1 MAKFSADVAIVGA
14 GNAALCAAL
23 AAAEKGATVVVLE
36 AAPEGERGGNSAYT
50 AGAMRITF
58 DGVED
63 LKKLI
68 PDLSEENI
76 ASTDFG
82 SYSFDDYFDDLARVT
97 QYRADP
103 DLAEILIGQS
113 FETVEWMQ
121 GQGVRFQPSYG
132 RQAFKVGDRFKF
144 WGGLA
149 VEAWGGGPGLV
160 QSLFDGAKKAGV
172 RVIYEARAREL
183 VLDSGR
189 IKGVRATMR
198 GCRPGRP
205 VAKVM

>member
-1 MAKFSADVAIVGA
+1 MAKLSTDVAIVGA

-23 AAAEKGATVVVLE
+23 AAAEAGADVVVLE
-36 AAPEGERGGNSAYT
+36 AAPEAERGGNSAYT
-50 AGAMRITF
+50 AGAMRITY
-58 DGVED
+58 DGVQD

-68 PDLSEENI
+68 PDLSDDNI

-103 DLAEILIGQS
+103 DLAETLIRRS
-113 FETVEWMQ
+113 FDTLQWMQ

-149 VEAWGGGPGLV
+149 VETWGGGPGLV
-160 QSLFDGAKKAGV
+160 QSLFDGAAKAGV
-172 RVIYEARAREL
+172 RVVYEARAR
-183 VLDSGR
+183 
-189 IKGVRATMR
+189 
-198 GCRPGRP
+198 
-205 VAKVM
+205 